1 VRQWR
6 DIPVAVSALA
16 ADPVRRARM
25 RRRLDALPE
34 NRAVFE
40 VVELIED
47 ELATRDMLGAVRQA
61 R

>member
-1 VRQWR
+1 MRQWR

-40 VVELIED
+40 VVELIDD
-47 ELATRDMLGAVRQA
+47 ELAARGMLGAVRQA

>member
-40 VVELIED
+40 VVELIDD
-47 ELATRDMLGAVRQA
+47 ELAARGMLGAVRQA